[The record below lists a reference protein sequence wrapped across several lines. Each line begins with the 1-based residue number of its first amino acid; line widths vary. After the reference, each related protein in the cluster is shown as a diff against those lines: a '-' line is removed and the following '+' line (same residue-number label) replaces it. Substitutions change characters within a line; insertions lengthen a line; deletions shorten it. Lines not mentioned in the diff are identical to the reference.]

1 MTGIF
6 AKIKLPILVLVAIGL
21 VYGALLLSG
30 SPPLQTMQDM
40 MTSSLGTAGGIS
52 ATLRE
57 VLPLLIAGVAVYFGL
72 KAGLFNIGVEG
83 QFTVG
88 ALACAFVALRF
99 PGPTGLVA
107 GILFGAL
114 MGGIWAL
121 PAGLIKAY
129 KGGHEVITT
138 IMLNNI
144 AALWTTA
151 LVTGPLRDPTDQS
164 PTTKVI
170 SESTKLPSIQI
181 GQFQV
186 SSGMIIA
193 LLMVASVWFWLNRT
207 VAGYELQAVGANPT
221 AARFAGIEPKRVV
234 VKAMF
239 WSGAIGGLG
248 GAIQVLALQ
257 FRFYPSISSGYG
269 FDALGVAML
278 AGASSIG
285 LVPSALLFGI
295 LTRGGNQVAILDGVP
310 KGITG
315 ILLGILI
322 IVAAAIRYRRA
333 GTASA

>member
-1 MTGIF
+1 M
-6 AKIKLPILVLVAIGL
+6 KLPVLVLIAVGL
-21 VYGALLLSG
+21 IYGSLLLAG
-30 SPPLQTMQDM
+30 SAPMLTMQDM
-40 MTSSLGTAGGIS
+40 VTSSLVGSQNIS

-57 VLPLLIAGVAVYFGL
+57 VLPLLITGVAVYFAL
-72 KAGLFNIGVEG
+72 KGGLFNIGVEG

-88 ALACAFVALRF
+88 ALAAAFVALRVS
-99 PGPTGLVA
+99 GPL
-107 GILFGAL
+107 GILLSLIFGSL
-114 MGGIWAL
+114 VGGLWAL

-164 PTTKVI
+164 PTTSVI
-170 SESTKLPSIQI
+170 AESSKLPLIQV
-181 GQFQV
+181 GQFSV
-186 SSGMIIA
+186 SSGMILG
-193 LLMVASVWFWLNRT
+193 LLLVVGVWFWLKRT
-207 VAGYELQAVGANPT
+207 VAGYEFQAVGANPT
-221 AARFAGIEPKRVV
+221 AAKFAGVDPRKVV

-239 WSGAIGGLG
+239 WSGAMGGLG

-278 AGASSIG
+278 AGVSSFG
-285 LVPSALLFGI
+285 LIPAAVLFGA

-315 ILLGILI
+315 ILLGIII
-322 IVAAAIRYRRA
+322 IVAAAVRYRKA
-333 GTASA
+333 GTSNA

>member
-1 MTGIF
+1 LNAIF
-6 AKIKLPILVLVAIGL
+6 GKVKLPILVLAAIVL

-30 SPPLQTMQDM
+30 SAPVATMQDM
-40 MTSSLGTAGGIS
+40 VTSSLGSAASLS
-52 ATLRE
+52 ATLKE
-57 VLPLLIAGVAVYFGL
+57 VLPLLIAGAAVFFAL

-88 ALACAFVALRF
+88 ALGCAVVALQV
-99 PGPTGLVA
+99 PGPLGIVLGIVVGSLIGGL
-107 GILFGAL
+107 
-114 MGGIWAL
+114 WAL

-151 LVTGPLRDPTDQS
+151 LVSGPFRDPQDQS
-164 PTTKVI
+164 PTTRVI
-170 SESTKLPSIQI
+170 SDATKLPLLKF
-181 GQFQV
+181 GAFEV
-186 SSGMIIA
+186 SSGMILA
-193 LLMVASVWFWLNRT
+193 LLMVFAIWFWLKKT

-221 AARFAGIEPKRVV
+221 AAQFAGVDPRRVI

-239 WSGAIGGLG
+239 WSGAMGGLG

-278 AGASSIG
+278 AGVSSIG
-285 LVPSALLFGI
+285 LIPAALLFGA

-322 IVAAAIRYRRA
+322 IVAAAVRYRKA